1 MKRLRKS
8 LALGFAIGLLGILIT
23 LLPQTAEIEE
33 DLELSWLFHLRGPVQ
48 APSDVVVVAI
58 DEQTAQKLG
67 LPEKPREWPRELHAR
82 LVDKLAQSGAKVVGF
97 DLTFD
102 TPSRSPDADRQF
114 AAMVDRA
121 ANVVLVDSLRKETVR
136 PEGKSNQRVSEI
148 SIEKIM
154 PPIAELEHAATA
166 HAPFPLP
173 KESRVNTYWTFKSGA
188 GDSQTLPVA
197 ALQIYAFE
205 AYRDFIALLH
215 KADGSLPLNSPAR
228 AKDLVASADGGGLI
242 LKLRAA
248 FARDVHLGDRVL
260 SELETDPQRTPEQKR
275 LIRALVGLY
284 RSGEVAYV
292 NFYGPPRT
300 ITTIAYHD
308 VLGAEPQSQQKIA
321 PRSDAPFKGKAVFV
335 GFSAFS
341 QPAQDRI
348 RDDYRTVFSQ
358 QSGLDISGVEIAA
371 TAFANLLEDQP
382 LRPVPF
388 PVHLAIVALWG
399 IALGAGCR
407 LLRPAAATL
416 LVVALSSLYVFIAVR
431 EFGATGV
438 WLPLLVPL
446 GVQAPLALFGG
457 TLVSY
462 RDAKRERK
470 RIKEA
475 FGYFLSDKIVDRI
488 VESVGPLNAADQ
500 LVYGACLATDVEKYT
515 TLAETMSPREL
526 GQLMNEYYA
535 EMFKP
540 VERLGGM
547 VNEVVGDA
555 MLAIWAASSAETSLR
570 RHACE
575 AAIEIFESLERFN
588 QARAGKPA
596 LVTRF
601 GLHSGQLFLGS
612 IGASKHYEYQ
622 ATGDMVNTASRIE
635 GLSKY
640 LGTRILASEAT
651 LEGLSDFLT
660 RRMGSFLLV
669 GKTAAV
675 PIVELGGRIQNADP
689 KTAALYERFAIAFRA
704 YESRRWEQAA
714 RLFSQI
720 IDAFPNDG
728 PSQFYL
734 RRCEAY
740 VQSPPDDAWDPT
752 VRLEHK

>member
-1 MKRLRKS
+1 MRRLRQG
-8 LALGFAIGLLGILIT
+8 LALGLAIGLLGIVVL
-23 LLPQTAEIEE
+23 LLPPTADIEQ
-33 DLELSWLFHLRGPVQ
+33 DLELAWLFRLRGAVE
-48 APSDVVVVAI
+48 APPDVVVIAI
-58 DEQTAQKLG
+58 DELSAQKLG

-82 LVDKLAQSGAKVVGF
+82 LVDRLARSGAKVIGF

-102 TPSRSPDADRQF
+102 TPSRSADSDRDL
-114 AAMVDRA
+114 AEALARA

-136 PEGKSNQRVSEI
+136 PKGSARESVEEI
-148 SIEKIM
+148 LIERIT
-154 PPIAELEHAATA
+154 PPIPPLEQAAVA
-166 HAPFPLP
+166 HATFPLP
-173 KESRVNTYWTFKSGA
+173 KDSRVDAYWTFKRGA

-197 ALQIYAFE
+197 ALQIYAFD
-205 AYRDFIALLH
+205 AYPGLFALLH
-215 KADGSLPLNSPAR
+215 RADPSLALDPPVNPR
-228 AKDLVASADGGGLI
+228 ALVASADGRELVA
-242 LKLRAA
+242 KLRNA
-248 FARDVHLGDRVL
+248 FARDPRLGDRVL
-260 SELETDPQRTPEQKR
+260 AQLDSDPQFTPAARR
-275 LIRALVGLY
+275 LIHALVTLY
-284 RSGEVAYV
+284 RSGEIAYL
-292 NFYGPPRT
+292 NFYGPARSVAT
-300 ITTIAYHD
+300 IPYHE
-308 VLGAEPQSQQKIA
+308 VLNALRLEQSLDPQL
-321 PRSDAPFKGKAVFV
+321 RGKAVFV
-335 GFSAFS
+335 GFSAYS
-341 QPAQDRI
+341 QAEQDRI

-371 TAFANLLEDQP
+371 TAFANLLDD
-382 LRPVPF
+382 RPVR
-388 PVHLAIVALWG
+388 PVTFAAHLAIVALWG

-407 LLRPAAATL
+407 LLRPSAAIPLA
-416 LVVALSSLYVFIAVR
+416 LVVASLYLFVAVR
-431 EFGATGV
+431 QFAAAGI
-438 WLPLLVPL
+438 WLPLLIPL
-446 GVQAPLALFGG
+446 GIQAPLAVFAG
-457 TLVSY
+457 TLLNY
-462 RDAKRERK
+462 RDARRERK

-488 VESVGPLNAADQ
+488 VESVGPLSAADQ

-555 MLAIWAASSAETSLR
+555 MLAIWAASAAETSLR
-570 RHACE
+570 SHACE

-622 ATGDMVNTASRIE
+622 ATGDMVNTAARIE

-651 LEGLSDFLT
+651 VEGLSDFLT
-660 RRMGSFLLV
+660 RRVGSFLLV

-675 PIVELGGRIQNADP
+675 PIVQLGGRIRSADP
-689 KTAALYERFAIAFRA
+689 KMMSLYERFAIAFRA

-714 RLFSQI
+714 RLFSEI
-720 IDAFPNDG
+720 IEKFPNDG

-734 RRCEAY
+734 RRCESY